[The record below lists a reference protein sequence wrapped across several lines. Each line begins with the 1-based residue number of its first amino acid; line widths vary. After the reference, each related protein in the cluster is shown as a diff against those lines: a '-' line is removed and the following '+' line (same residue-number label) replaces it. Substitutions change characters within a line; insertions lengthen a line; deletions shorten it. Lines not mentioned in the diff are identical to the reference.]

1 MANFI
6 LLMIGVLM
14 TAAAHLLLRAGMIKF
29 GDLFVERDKF
39 IFDFIKL
46 ATSLQIIFGLAL
58 FAVGFFIWLKILSL
72 FEVSKVYPIMVSAT
86 ISLVLIG
93 SSLILKENV
102 SFLRVLGVIVVIL
115 GIFLIFKS

>member
-39 IFDFIKL
+39 IFDLIKL
-46 ATSLQIIFGLAL
+46 ATSLQIIFGLIL
-58 FAVGFFIWLKILSL
+58 FVVGFFIWLKILSL

>member
-1 MANFI
+1 MTNII

-14 TAAAHLLLRAGMIKF
+14 TATAHLLLRGGMIKF
-29 GDLFVERDKF
+29 GSLFVERDKF
-39 IFDFIKL
+39 IFDFIRL
-46 ATSLQIIFGLAL
+46 ATNLQIILGLIL
-58 FAVGFFIWLKILSL
+58 FAAGFFIWLKILSL
-72 FEVSKVYPIMVSAT
+72 FEVSKAYPIMVSAT